1 MKKSLGIWKKE
12 RATGRK
18 YSKSDVHKSP
28 AAGTRKKY
36 WVGAYIRKGQKI
48 AGHWRK
54 NPNYK
59 K

>member
-1 MKKSLGIWKKE
+1 MKKSKGVWKKE
-12 RATGRK
+12 RARRRK
-18 YSKSDVHKSP
+18 FTASDAHRAP

-36 WVGAYIRKGQKI
+36 WVGAYTRNKKRIE
-48 AGHWRK
+48 GHFRK